1 MPNTRHET
9 NHCVN
14 EEISFVDLHDKT
26 IASLHTLKDVCR
38 ALQFKVVT
46 TSRVKVKPVLPDSF
60 SRTQITQSVFI
71 SCNFCRSV
79 PSLIFVVLLKCSFAV
94 SSDYFYISLNLVA
107 IFLCLNLTVFRET
120 VLLTICQMN
129 SFAFPYQLPSSE
141 IS

>member
-1 MPNTRHET
+1 MPNTRQET

-14 EEISFVDLHDKT
+14 EEISSMDLHEIT

-38 ALQFKVVT
+38 ALMHFKVVT
-46 TSRVKVKPVLPDSF
+46 TSRKPVLPDSF
-60 SRTQITQSVFI
+60 SRTVTQITRSVFI

-79 PSLIFVVLLKCSFAV
+79 PSLIFVVLLKCSFVV

-107 IFLCLNLTVFRET
+107 IFLCLNLTVFRDT

-129 SFAFPYQLPSSE
+129 SFKFPYQLPSE